1 MRLCKSRVGGNLG
14 RTLSKIRNACI
25 GVLGGFALSGCTT
38 IVLGGEDTLAQKQRR
53 DVVSLGVTRIV
64 IPETHGETV
73 AFKRTGIGL
82 GFGSAVGS
90 AAWLGFDQNEWVI
103 ADPAKCQLLVVI
115 RSDVE
120 SANAALIVEKLKG
133 VDVCYTNDAQP

>member
-1 MRLCKSRVGGNLG
+1 MCALILAL
-14 RTLSKIRNACI
+14 TLP
-25 GVLGGFALSGCTT
+25 GCTT
-38 IVLGGEDTLAQKQRR
+38 IVLGDNDTLSQRDRR
-53 DVVSLGVTRIV
+53 DIVSLGFTKIV
-64 IPETHGETV
+64 IPETQGETV
-73 AFKRTGIGL
+73 AFKRTGVGL

-120 SANAALIVEKLKG
+120 SANAALILEKLKG
-133 VDVCYTNDAQP
+133 VDVCYTNEAQP

>member
-1 MRLCKSRVGGNLG
+1 MGQKTDCFASAVCALILAL
-14 RTLSKIRNACI
+14 TLP
-25 GVLGGFALSGCTT
+25 GCTT
-38 IVLGGEDTLAQKQRR
+38 IVLGDNDTLSQRDRR
-53 DVVSLGVTRIV
+53 DIVSLGFTKIV
-64 IPETHGETV
+64 IPETQGETV
-73 AFKRTGIGL
+73 AFKRTGVGL

-120 SANAALIVEKLKG
+120 SANAALILEKLKG
-133 VDVCYTNDAQP
+133 VDVCYTNEAQP

>member
-1 MRLCKSRVGGNLG
+1 MGQKTDCFAAAVCAL
-14 RTLSKIRNACI
+14 
-25 GVLGGFALSGCTT
+25 VLALALPGCTT
-38 IVLGGEDTLAQKQRR
+38 IVLGDNETLSQRDRR
-53 DVVSLGVTRIV
+53 DIVSLGFTKIV
-64 IPETHGETV
+64 IPETQGETV
-73 AFKRTGIGL
+73 AFKRTGVGL

-120 SANAALIVEKLKG
+120 SANAALILEKLKG
-133 VDVCYTNDAQP
+133 VDVCYTNEAQP